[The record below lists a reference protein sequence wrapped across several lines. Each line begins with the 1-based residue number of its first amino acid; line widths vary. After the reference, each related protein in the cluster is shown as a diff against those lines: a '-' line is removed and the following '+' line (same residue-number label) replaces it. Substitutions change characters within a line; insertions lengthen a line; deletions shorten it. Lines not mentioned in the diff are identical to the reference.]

1 METTKIAN
9 TGIEASRIGLGT
21 WAIGGKMWGGTNE
34 EDSIKTIHA
43 ALDKGIS
50 LIDTAP
56 AYGLGESEELVG
68 KAVEQYGGRNN
79 IVLST
84 KAGLNWTEEGGM
96 YRDAS
101 EARIKK
107 EVEDS
112 LRRLRSDHIDVYH
125 VHWPDPEIDMEET
138 ASAMKKLFDEGKI
151 RAIGLSNFTPEQ
163 IDAFQE
169 TAPVHILQPPY
180 NIFERGIE
188 EEVLPYTRKHDIT
201 NLSYGSLCRG
211 LLSGKMSADRTFK
224 GDDLRNNDP
233 KFQEDTL
240 PNYIAA
246 VNELDQYVQNKY
258 NKRVIHLAIR
268 WVLDQPGS
276 DIALWGSRRPDQ
288 LDPVEE
294 SMGWKLDDTDHQ
306 AVNEIV
312 DKHIKEPIGPEFMAP
327 PAKSK

>member
-84 KAGLNWTEEGGM
+84 KAGLNWTDEGGM
-96 YRDAS
+96 YRDGT
-101 EARIKK
+101 EARIQK

-112 LRRLRSDHIDVYH
+112 LRRLRSDYIDIYH
-125 VHWPDPEIDMEET
+125 VHWPDPEINMEET
-138 ASAMKKLFDEGKI
+138 AAVMKRLFDEGKI
-151 RAIGLSNFTPEQ
+151 RAIGLSNFTTEQ
-163 IDAFQE
+163 IDEFQK
-169 TAPVHILQPPY
+169 TAPVHVLQPPY

-188 EEVLPYTRKHDIT
+188 EDILPYTRKHDIHKPFIRQPVPRPAERK
-201 NLSYGSLCRG
+201 NVGR
-211 LLSGKMSADRTFK
+211 
-224 GDDLRNNDP
+224 P
-233 KFQEDTL
+233 H
-240 PNYIAA
+240 
-246 VNELDQYVQNKY
+246 VQ
-258 NKRVIHLAIR
+258 
-268 WVLDQPGS
+268 
-276 DIALWGSRRPDQ
+276 RR
-288 LDPVEE
+288 
-294 SMGWKLDDTDHQ
+294 
-306 AVNEIV
+306 
-312 DKHIKEPIGPEFMAP
+312 
-327 PAKSK
+327 